1 MAGWYELSTTKNG
14 KHAFVLK
21 AANAQV
27 ILSSEQY
34 EAKASAENGIASVQK
49 NSSDEARYEVKTAK
63 DGRFYFNL
71 KATNGQVIGTSQ
83 MYTTES
89 ACAGG
94 VASVRT
100 NGASK
105 DVREV

>member
-1 MAGWYELSTTKNG
+1 MAGWFELSTTKSG

-34 EAKASAENGIASVQK
+34 ESKASAQNGIASVQK
-49 NSSDEARYEVKTAK
+49 NSGDEARFEVKTAK
-63 DGRFYFNL
+63 DGRHYFNL
-71 KATNGQVIGTSQ
+71 KASNGQIIGTSQ
-83 MYTTES
+83 MYTSAS

-94 VASVRT
+94 VASVRS
-100 NGASK
+100 NGSTT